1 MSVLKS
7 IHDWVQ
13 NTPPSLLLQK
23 NEAWFIPIM
32 QSIHIAAIGV
42 VLACVLMMS
51 LRVLG
56 VAGGDRTVLQTQE
69 RFGPWLTGALWLLL
83 ATGLLI
89 ILCEPR
95 ALVTF
100 SFWLKMA
107 LVILGALVAWAFQRS
122 VRTHSAAWDE
132 TLVQRRPVKAMAVF
146 ALVIW
151 VAIIFLGRFIAY
163 DQVWGR
169 LSPSAVV
176 EASR

>member
-23 NEAWFIPIM
+23 NEAWFVPTM
-32 QSIHIAAIGV
+32 QSIHIAGIGV

-107 LVILGALVAWAFQRS
+107 LVIVGALVAWAFQRS
-122 VRTHSAAWDE
+122 VRAHGAAWDE
-132 TLVQRRPVKAMAVF
+132 SLVQRRPVKAMAVF
-146 ALVIW
+146 TLVIW

-163 DQVWGR
+163 DQIWGK

-176 EASR
+176 EANR